1 MNSLQ
6 FYILDVFAEKP
17 LAGNQL
23 AVFISLG
30 SIDTDEMQRLAREM
44 NYSETTFIES
54 AEPRD
59 GGYDVRIFTPQRE
72 VPFAGHPTLGTAYL
86 IQQELIRRPV
96 DSLVL
101 NLKSGQISVEFGYR
115 DAQPDVLWMLQPQPT
130 FGLTLDVASVCGVL
144 GLEASDIDE
153 GFPIQEASTG
163 FPFIIIPLK
172 TLDAVKRINLARD
185 RYFQLIEQTEAKALL
200 AFAPSTYS
208 PENDLNV
215 RVFADYY
222 GTPEDPATGSA
233 NGSLAAYLVENRYFG
248 SDAIDVRVEQG
259 YEISRPSLL
268 FLRAEK
274 KDGQTS
280 VRVGGRVQPFASGT
294 TQRRPDTAL
303 ATSPANNQP
312 HESPTGGP
320 GSVPAA
326 ASSGQKTSA
335 GNESGGEA
343 QPSARPLVSAA
354 LVPFGTTIFT
364 EMTALANR
372 LGAINL
378 AQGFP
383 DFEGPAGLIDAAIS
397 ALKSGENQYSRSMGH
412 PVLVNAIAEHQ
423 QRFYQ
428 LEYDPLTE
436 VTVFCGATE
445 GLASSMMGL
454 LNQGDEVILFEPFY
468 DSYPAC
474 LAMAGAVPRFVPLR
488 PPDFAFD
495 PQELEA
501 AFSERTRLL
510 LLNTPHNPTGKVFS
524 RSDLELI
531 ARLCQ
536 KHDVVVLTD
545 EVYEHLTYGS
555 AEHVPIATLPGMRE
569 RTLTLSSTGKS
580 FSLTGWKIGWATGP
594 ARLVSAAQAAHQYI
608 TFCPATPLQVAVGH
622 ALRTYTDDYF
632 ATLKQEYTER
642 RDYLMTVLSECGFRA
657 VEPHGAY
664 FIVADYS
671 ALGAMPDR
679 RFAREMVERCKVAAV
694 PLSVFCHQGSPLES
708 SRLLRFAFCKR
719 METLRSAATRLYDA
733 RLLMAD
739 VER

>member
-1 MNSLQ
+1 MNVLQ
-6 FYILDVFAEKP
+6 FYIVDVFAEKP

-86 IQQELIRRPV
+86 IQQELVRRPV
-96 DSLVL
+96 GRLVL
-101 NLKSGQISVEFGYR
+101 NFKCGQIPVEFGYQNGR
-115 DAQPDVLWMLQPQPT
+115 PDVLWMVQPKPT
-130 FGLTLDVASVCGVL
+130 FGRTLEAASVPDVL
-144 GLEASDIDE
+144 GLDLSEIDE
-153 GFPIQEASTG
+153 RFPVQEASTG

-172 TLDAVKRINLARD
+172 TLDSVKRITLARD

-200 AFAPSTYS
+200 AFAPATYS

-222 GTPEDPATGSA
+222 GTPEDAATGSA

-248 SDAIDVRVEQG
+248 SDRIDIRVEQG
-259 YEISRPSLL
+259 YEIGRPSLL

-274 KDGQTS
+274 QGGETA

-294 TQRRPDTAL
+294 TQDL
-303 ATSPANNQP
+303 ASG
-312 HESPTGGP
+312 PTPENSKLAEMDPNGQ
-320 GSVPAA
+320 GSVATT
-326 ASSGQKTSA
+326 G
-335 GNESGGEA
+335 SGGEPA
-343 QPSARPLVSAA
+343 NKTEPNTKRQNAA
-354 LVPFGTTIFT
+354 KSVGSRALRPFGTTIFT

-372 LGAINL
+372 LEAINL
-378 AQGFP
+378 GQGFP
-383 DFEGPAGLIDAAIS
+383 DFEGPAEIIEAAVA
-397 ALKSGENQYSRSMGH
+397 ALKSGDNQYSRSMGH

-423 QRFYQ
+423 RRFYN
-428 LEYDPLTE
+428 LEYDQQTE
-436 VTVFCGATE
+436 ITVFSGATE
-445 GLASSMMGL
+445 GIASSMLGL
-454 LNQGDEVILFEPFY
+454 LNPGDEVILLEPFY

-474 LAMAGAVPRFVPLR
+474 VAMAGAVARFVPLR
-488 PPDFAFD
+488 PPDFLID

-501 AFSERTRLL
+501 AFNERTRVL

-524 RSDLELI
+524 RSELDLI
-531 ARLCQ
+531 ASLCQ
-536 KHDVVVLTD
+536 KYGVTVVSD

-555 AEHVPIATLPGMRE
+555 AEHIPIATLPGMRE
-569 RTLTLSSTGKS
+569 RTITLSSSGKT
-580 FSLTGWKIGWATGP
+580 FSLTGWKVGWATGP
-594 ARLVSAAQAAHQYI
+594 TALISAVQSAHQYI

-622 ALRTYTDDYF
+622 ALRTYTHDF
-632 ATLKQEYTER
+632 VAALKQQYTER
-642 RDYLMTVLSECGFRA
+642 RDFLMEVLLDSGFQV

-664 FIVADYS
+664 FIVADFS
-671 ALGAMPDR
+671 ALNDTEDR

-694 PLSVFCHQGSPLES
+694 PLSAFCHAGSAIES
-708 SRLLRFAFCKR
+708 RQLRFAFCKR
-719 METLRSAATRLYDA
+719 METLRAAAPRLYDA
-733 RLLMAD
+733 RSLMAAA
-739 VER
+739 VLQK